1 MGLAE
6 EIRDYIKSKGLDY
19 VYDKVKNKLRQ
30 KKFETFCDELP
41 GIIENKVLFPMQ
53 STEYFTE
60 LQKFYICNKVIIR
73 YLLSYLAISE
83 ETVSGLT
90 DKFIKEFIKEY
101 SHYGKY
107 KVQLKKIL
115 NKSAD
120 IIKLELKNS
129 GLLSNDKNIE
139 LEKVN
144 NILPALIK
152 KYNKESQNKK
162 IILIK
167 NSLLNNGFDFDLINE
182 VLKKINKGLI
192 LTIIVLAALL
202 IYISGV
208 EKQRNADKPDIRKAC
223 EDFILLTDKYV
234 VLPEDMQKSEVSE
247 EKVNE
252 YVNQMKSD
260 VEKVMISNTEAVKIQ
275 KQVIENNLRN
285 GYDAL
290 DVRIK
295 MSRKIKKINGY
306 EFDGNQVTVKLK
318 DQVEIVTKVFD
329 EIDSTKETETFD
341 ASNDEIILQKIDG
354 KWKIVY
360 SNLQF
365 DGSNRYY
372 SDDII
377 F

>member
-1 MGLAE
+1 M
-6 EIRDYIKSKGLDY
+6 K
-19 VYDKVKNKLRQ
+19 
-30 KKFETFCDELP
+30 
-41 GIIENKVLFPMQ
+41 
-53 STEYFTE
+53 
-60 LQKFYICNKVIIR
+60 
-73 YLLSYLAISE
+73 
-83 ETVSGLT
+83 
-90 DKFIKEFIKEY
+90 
-101 SHYGKY
+101 
-107 KVQLKKIL
+107 
-115 NKSAD
+115 
-120 IIKLELKNS
+120 
-129 GLLSNDKNIE
+129 
-139 LEKVN
+139 
-144 NILPALIK
+144 
-152 KYNKESQNKK
+152 
-162 IILIK
+162 
-167 NSLLNNGFDFDLINE
+167 

-234 VLPEDMQKSEVSE
+234 VLPDDMQKSEVSE

-275 KQVIENNLRN
+275 KQVIENNLRDSYN
-285 GYDAL
+285 AL
-290 DVRIK
+290 DVRSK
-295 MSRKIKKINGY
+295 VSRKIKKINGY

>member
-1 MGLAE
+1 M
-6 EIRDYIKSKGLDY
+6 K
-19 VYDKVKNKLRQ
+19 
-30 KKFETFCDELP
+30 
-41 GIIENKVLFPMQ
+41 
-53 STEYFTE
+53 
-60 LQKFYICNKVIIR
+60 
-73 YLLSYLAISE
+73 
-83 ETVSGLT
+83 
-90 DKFIKEFIKEY
+90 
-101 SHYGKY
+101 
-107 KVQLKKIL
+107 
-115 NKSAD
+115 
-120 IIKLELKNS
+120 
-129 GLLSNDKNIE
+129 
-139 LEKVN
+139 
-144 NILPALIK
+144 
-152 KYNKESQNKK
+152 
-162 IILIK
+162 
-167 NSLLNNGFDFDLINE
+167 

-223 EDFILLTDKYV
+223 EEFIALTDKYV

-252 YVNQMKSD
+252 YVNQMKND

-275 KQVIENNLRN
+275 EQVIENNLRN
-285 GYDAL
+285 GYNAL
-290 DVRIK
+290 DVRSK
-295 MSRKIKKINGY
+295 VSRKIKKINGY
-306 EFDGNQVTVKLK
+306 EFDGNQVTVKLNN
-318 DQVEIVTKVFD
+318 QVEIVTKVFD

-341 ASNDEIILQKIDG
+341 ASSDEIILQKVDG

>member
-1 MGLAE
+1 M
-6 EIRDYIKSKGLDY
+6 K
-19 VYDKVKNKLRQ
+19 
-30 KKFETFCDELP
+30 
-41 GIIENKVLFPMQ
+41 
-53 STEYFTE
+53 
-60 LQKFYICNKVIIR
+60 
-73 YLLSYLAISE
+73 
-83 ETVSGLT
+83 
-90 DKFIKEFIKEY
+90 
-101 SHYGKY
+101 
-107 KVQLKKIL
+107 
-115 NKSAD
+115 
-120 IIKLELKNS
+120 
-129 GLLSNDKNIE
+129 
-139 LEKVN
+139 
-144 NILPALIK
+144 
-152 KYNKESQNKK
+152 
-162 IILIK
+162 
-167 NSLLNNGFDFDLINE
+167 

-290 DVRIK
+290 DVRSK
-295 MSRKIKKINGY
+295 VSRKIKKINGY

-329 EIDSTKETETFD
+329 EIDSIKETETFD

>member
-1 MGLAE
+1 M
-6 EIRDYIKSKGLDY
+6 K
-19 VYDKVKNKLRQ
+19 
-30 KKFETFCDELP
+30 
-41 GIIENKVLFPMQ
+41 
-53 STEYFTE
+53 
-60 LQKFYICNKVIIR
+60 
-73 YLLSYLAISE
+73 
-83 ETVSGLT
+83 
-90 DKFIKEFIKEY
+90 
-101 SHYGKY
+101 
-107 KVQLKKIL
+107 
-115 NKSAD
+115 
-120 IIKLELKNS
+120 
-129 GLLSNDKNIE
+129 
-139 LEKVN
+139 
-144 NILPALIK
+144 
-152 KYNKESQNKK
+152 
-162 IILIK
+162 
-167 NSLLNNGFDFDLINE
+167 

-208 EKQRNADKPDIRKAC
+208 EKQRNADKPDIRKSC
-223 EDFILLTDKYV
+223 EEFIALTDKYV

-275 KQVIENNLRN
+275 EQVIENNLRN
-285 GYDAL
+285 GYNAL
-290 DVRIK
+290 DVRSK
-295 MSRKIKKINGY
+295 VSRKIKKINGY
-306 EFDGNQVTVKLK
+306 EFDGNQVTVKLNN
-318 DQVEIVTKVFD
+318 QVEIVTKVFD

-372 SDDII
+372 GDDII

>member
-1 MGLAE
+1 M
-6 EIRDYIKSKGLDY
+6 K
-19 VYDKVKNKLRQ
+19 
-30 KKFETFCDELP
+30 
-41 GIIENKVLFPMQ
+41 
-53 STEYFTE
+53 
-60 LQKFYICNKVIIR
+60 
-73 YLLSYLAISE
+73 
-83 ETVSGLT
+83 
-90 DKFIKEFIKEY
+90 
-101 SHYGKY
+101 
-107 KVQLKKIL
+107 
-115 NKSAD
+115 
-120 IIKLELKNS
+120 
-129 GLLSNDKNIE
+129 
-139 LEKVN
+139 
-144 NILPALIK
+144 
-152 KYNKESQNKK
+152 
-162 IILIK
+162 
-167 NSLLNNGFDFDLINE
+167 

-208 EKQRNADKPDIRKAC
+208 EKQRKADKPDIRKAC

>member
-1 MGLAE
+1 M
-6 EIRDYIKSKGLDY
+6 K
-19 VYDKVKNKLRQ
+19 
-30 KKFETFCDELP
+30 
-41 GIIENKVLFPMQ
+41 
-53 STEYFTE
+53 
-60 LQKFYICNKVIIR
+60 
-73 YLLSYLAISE
+73 
-83 ETVSGLT
+83 
-90 DKFIKEFIKEY
+90 
-101 SHYGKY
+101 
-107 KVQLKKIL
+107 
-115 NKSAD
+115 
-120 IIKLELKNS
+120 
-129 GLLSNDKNIE
+129 
-139 LEKVN
+139 
-144 NILPALIK
+144 
-152 KYNKESQNKK
+152 
-162 IILIK
+162 
-167 NSLLNNGFDFDLINE
+167 

-202 IYISGV
+202 IYISSI
-208 EKQRNADKPDIRKAC
+208 EKQRNSDKPDIRKAC

-275 KQVIENNLRN
+275 KQVIENNLRDSYN
-285 GYDAL
+285 AL
-290 DVRIK
+290 DVRSK
-295 MSRKIKKINGY
+295 VSRKIKKINGY
-306 EFDGNQVTVKLK
+306 EFDGNQVTVKLNN
-318 DQVEIVTKVFD
+318 QVEIVTKVFD

>member
-1 MGLAE
+1 M
-6 EIRDYIKSKGLDY
+6 K
-19 VYDKVKNKLRQ
+19 
-30 KKFETFCDELP
+30 
-41 GIIENKVLFPMQ
+41 
-53 STEYFTE
+53 
-60 LQKFYICNKVIIR
+60 
-73 YLLSYLAISE
+73 
-83 ETVSGLT
+83 
-90 DKFIKEFIKEY
+90 
-101 SHYGKY
+101 
-107 KVQLKKIL
+107 
-115 NKSAD
+115 
-120 IIKLELKNS
+120 
-129 GLLSNDKNIE
+129 
-139 LEKVN
+139 
-144 NILPALIK
+144 
-152 KYNKESQNKK
+152 
-162 IILIK
+162 
-167 NSLLNNGFDFDLINE
+167 

-275 KQVIENNLRN
+275 KQVIESNLRN

-341 ASNDEIILQKIDG
+341 ASNDEIIVQKIDG

>member
-1 MGLAE
+1 M
-6 EIRDYIKSKGLDY
+6 K
-19 VYDKVKNKLRQ
+19 
-30 KKFETFCDELP
+30 
-41 GIIENKVLFPMQ
+41 
-53 STEYFTE
+53 
-60 LQKFYICNKVIIR
+60 
-73 YLLSYLAISE
+73 
-83 ETVSGLT
+83 
-90 DKFIKEFIKEY
+90 
-101 SHYGKY
+101 
-107 KVQLKKIL
+107 
-115 NKSAD
+115 
-120 IIKLELKNS
+120 
-129 GLLSNDKNIE
+129 
-139 LEKVN
+139 
-144 NILPALIK
+144 
-152 KYNKESQNKK
+152 
-162 IILIK
+162 
-167 NSLLNNGFDFDLINE
+167 

-202 IYISGV
+202 IYISSI
-208 EKQRNADKPDIRKAC
+208 EKQRNSDKPDIRKAC

-252 YVNQMKSD
+252 YVNQMKND
-260 VEKVMISNTEAVKIQ
+260 VEKVMISNTEALKIQ
-275 KQVIENNLRN
+275 EQVIENNLRDSYN
-285 GYDAL
+285 AL
-290 DVRIK
+290 DVRSK
-295 MSRKIKKINGY
+295 VSRKIKKINGY

-354 KWKIVY
+354 QWKIVY

>member
-1 MGLAE
+1 M
-6 EIRDYIKSKGLDY
+6 K
-19 VYDKVKNKLRQ
+19 
-30 KKFETFCDELP
+30 
-41 GIIENKVLFPMQ
+41 
-53 STEYFTE
+53 
-60 LQKFYICNKVIIR
+60 
-73 YLLSYLAISE
+73 
-83 ETVSGLT
+83 
-90 DKFIKEFIKEY
+90 
-101 SHYGKY
+101 
-107 KVQLKKIL
+107 
-115 NKSAD
+115 
-120 IIKLELKNS
+120 
-129 GLLSNDKNIE
+129 
-139 LEKVN
+139 
-144 NILPALIK
+144 
-152 KYNKESQNKK
+152 
-162 IILIK
+162 
-167 NSLLNNGFDFDLINE
+167 

-202 IYISGV
+202 IYISSI
-208 EKQRNADKPDIRKAC
+208 EKQRNSDKPDIRKAC
-223 EDFILLTDKYV
+223 EEFIALTDKYV

-275 KQVIENNLRN
+275 KQVIENNLRDSYN
-285 GYDAL
+285 AL
-290 DVRIK
+290 DVRSK
-295 MSRKIKKINGY
+295 VSRKIKKINGY